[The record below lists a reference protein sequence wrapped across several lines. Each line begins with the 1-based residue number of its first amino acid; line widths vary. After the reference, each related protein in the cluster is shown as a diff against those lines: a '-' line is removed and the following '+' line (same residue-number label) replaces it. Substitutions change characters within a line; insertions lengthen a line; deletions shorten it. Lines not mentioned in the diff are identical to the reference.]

1 MANISWRREVKNI
14 LYHYY
19 ENLHHLQTLE
29 NNLIYAQPPHREGR
43 RSGGLADPTAVKG
56 MLLDKGEIGRL
67 KQQLAAVNKLLSR
80 LESARRDAKYK
91 RLLLEMVYFRRTHSL
106 YGAAAYLGIPERTAH
121 RWNAKMLHALAE
133 ELGYFAEEGQPYLP
147 HSKGI

>member
-56 MLLDKGEIGRL
+56 ILLDKGEIGRL
-67 KQQLAAVNKLLSR
+67 KQQLAAVDNLLSR